1 MLDITLAKRRLKG
14 TKDLTLVIVK
24 GGKVI
29 FETGSHGIMAFVQ
42 VIEKFD
48 KELVNST
55 VADKIVGRA
64 AALLCAYS
72 KVASVF
78 AVTISEE
85 GIKVLKEN
93 KIPCQFETRVPNI
106 LNQEGVDVC
115 PFEKLTA
122 NSASPEEAYEALKSF
137 KKFPADVNAN
147 CQGPT
152 IIS

>member
-1 MLDITLAKRRLKG
+1 MLDITVAKRRLKG
-14 TKDLTLVIVK
+14 TNNLTLVIVK

-42 VIEKFD
+42 AIEKFD
-48 KELVNST
+48 KQLVNST

-72 KVASVF
+72 KVAFVF

-85 GIKVLKEN
+85 GIKMLKEN

-106 LNQEGVDVC
+106 LDHEGVDEC

-122 NSASPEEAYEALKSF
+122 SYTSPEEACEALKSF
-137 KKFPADVNAN
+137 QK
-147 CQGPT
+147 
-152 IIS
+152 ISSRCEY